1 MYIIRIGMPYY
12 LLIIDALAKGIP
24 SQQVINVGTNIE
36 LVNEKVK
43 YAPVFGAYY
52 LVITE
57 FQKGQTYW
65 RIVKELASKNYI
77 KLVITVRTKE
87 QFSNLI
93 TKAEDGK
100 IDFKI
105 YDSYKASKR
114 DRNMYIVKTLR
125 SYNPNVK
132 LSKSAL
138 NAIRERLYGYS
149 FEVNGYLQQLAYT
162 NLTVATVQ
170 KIIPK
175 KSILTT
181 ASFGWLLYS
190 GEISVAEADSFLLR
204 YKYYPYAIS
213 ESLKRY
219 TAKLLTVLPFYIK
232 GLFTEYNYEKF
243 CAENKK
249 LIQSQYV
256 AKTYLD
262 IFKSLSAE
270 RLYLI
275 DGLLNS
281 IGDNRINDIFILYKV
296 IRLIRGDCNG

>member
-24 SQQVINVGTNIE
+24 SQQVINVGANIE
-36 LVNEKVK
+36 LVSEKVK

-57 FQKGQTYW
+57 YQKGQTYW
-65 RIVKELASKNYI
+65 RIVKELANKSYI
-77 KLVITVRTKE
+77 KLIITVRTKE
-87 QFSNLI
+87 QFRNLI

-100 IDFKI
+100 FDVKI

-114 DRNMYIVKTLR
+114 DRNMYIVKMLK
-125 SYNPNVK
+125 SYNKDVII
-132 LSKSAL
+132 SKSVL
-138 NAIRERLYGYS
+138 DAIRERLYGYS
-149 FEVNGYLQQLAYT
+149 FEVNGYLNQLAWS
-162 NLTVATVQ
+162 NLTVANVY

-175 KSILTT
+175 KNILTT
-181 ASFGWLLYS
+181 ASFGWLLYT
-190 GEISVAEADSFLLR
+190 GEISIVEADRFLLR

-219 TAKLLTVLPFYIK
+219 TDKLLAVLPFYLK
-232 GLFTEYNYEKF
+232 GEFTEYNYEKF
-243 CAENKK
+243 CSENKK

-262 IFKSLSAE
+262 IFKVLSIE

-275 DGLLNS
+275 DSMLTS
-281 IGDNRINDIFILYKV
+281 IGDNRINDILILYKV
-296 IRLIRGDCNG
+296 IRLIRGESNG